1 MTLPVMDDYNDV
13 LFDMKIHG
21 GLMSLKLYLDN
32 VRRIRPTVHCITSA
46 VSANDCA
53 NALIACGARGIMSDQ
68 AEDAVD
74 ITAHCGG
81 LNISI
86 GTLYAQS
93 IKAMFEA
100 GDRAGELGRPILL
113 DPLGAGTSALRT
125 KTAHRLA
132 EDLPLTVIRGNL
144 KEIKILAS
152 GSGSAHAVP
161 VIDDDHITKENLA
174 SVSAF
179 IKQFA
184 EASQCV
190 VAVSGETD
198 IISDG
203 NRLAVVQSGDP
214 MMSDIAGCGS
224 MVSAV
229 TTAFVIANP
238 EDIFMAVTAAFTACG
253 VCGEI
258 AKNHLR
264 PEEGNASFR
273 NRLIDAIYH
282 LNGEILDKN
291 ARYEIL

>member
-1 MTLPVMDDYNDV
+1 
-13 LFDMKIHG
+13 
-21 GLMSLKLYLDN
+21 MSLKPYLEN
-32 VRRIRPTVHCITSA
+32 VRRVRPTVHCITSA
-46 VSANDCA
+46 VTANDCA
-53 NALIACGARGIMSDQ
+53 NMLIACGAKGIMSDQ

-93 IKAMFEA
+93 ITAMFEA
-100 GDRAGELGRPILL
+100 GDRAGELERPILL

-161 VIDDDHITKENLA
+161 TIADDHITKDNVE
-174 SVSAF
+174 SVSDF
-179 IKQFA
+179 VKQFA
-184 EASQCV
+184 KASHCV
-190 VAVSGETD
+190 VAVSGEID

-229 TTAFVIANP
+229 TTAYVIANP
-238 EDIFMAVTAAFTACG
+238 DDIFMAVTAACTACG

-258 AKNHLR
+258 ARKHLR

-273 NRLIDAIYH
+273 NRLIDAIY
-282 LNGEILDKN
+282 LLDGETLDKN
-291 ARYEIL
+291 ARYKVL